1 MPPTIPYRTGLKS
14 IRLVLRKVCRLI
26 NDFREIMAT
35 FLTEDQLA
43 DIDALYELCMQI
55 TTWIDALFA

>member
-1 MPPTIPYRTGLKS
+1 MPAGIPYRTGLKS
-14 IRLVLRKVCRLI
+14 IRLLLRKVCALI
-26 NDFREIMAT
+26 NSFREVMAT

-55 TTWIDALFA
+55 TAWIDAIFA